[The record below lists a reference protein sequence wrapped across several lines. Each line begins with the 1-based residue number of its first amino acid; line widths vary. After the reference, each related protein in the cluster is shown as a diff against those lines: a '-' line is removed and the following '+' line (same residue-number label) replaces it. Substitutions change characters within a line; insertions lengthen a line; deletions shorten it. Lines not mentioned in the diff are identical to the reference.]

1 MFARLALA
9 LISSVF
15 FVAPFLAKGH
25 FQPLQAVESRAALP
39 ALNEAGE
46 TAQLSAPPGDAPP
59 TSPAGQQTS
68 ATGTGKTGASGNS
81 VTSPTPQGGMLGQL
95 NLEAPSAK
103 GSAPAPTPTEQVRP
117 TSEGTGSNAGPSV
130 IRPPSPQVYAGLQA
144 SARPADSLK
153 VCTCLQFPAVAT
165 AVGPNARQSL
175 VSELKRLQGNDRRLP
190 RAYDSS
196 GYRK

>member
-68 ATGTGKTGASGNS
+68 ATGTGKTGASGELGNVPNTAGRDAGTTQS
-81 VTSPTPQGGMLGQL
+81 RSAVGQRIGACAYAHRASATDLRRHRKQCRPVGHPSSFTTGVRGFAGFRPAGGFT
-95 NLEAPSAK
+95 EK
-103 GSAPAPTPTEQVRP
+103 SAPACNFQLSQPLSDPTHGRASLASLNACRERP
-117 TSEGTGSNAGPSV
+117 KAP
-130 IRPPSPQVYAGLQA
+130 A
-144 SARPADSLK
+144 SL
-153 VCTCLQFPAVAT
+153 
-165 AVGPNARQSL
+165 
-175 VSELKRLQGNDRRLP
+175 RLFRL
-190 RAYDSS
+190 
-196 GYRK
+196 